1 MNMLSDRPRNSPAS
15 LHDAPFRLHSR
26 PHLGRLRWHSRRAL
40 LELDLLLE
48 RFWRSHGDDLD
59 AQQAVLLEE
68 LLRLE
73 DHDLWDMLC
82 GRREIGDPRW
92 QKIIDKLLEVQA

>member
-1 MNMLSDRPRNSPAS
+1 MNMHASESSSPHPGPHPGPH
-15 LHDAPFRLHSR
+15 LG

-48 RFWRSHGDDLD
+48 RFWRRHGDGLD
-59 AQQAVLLEE
+59 EEQAVLLEE
-68 LLRLE
+68 LLRQE

-92 QKIIDKLLEVQA
+92 RGLIELLLEV

>member
-1 MNMLSDRPRNSPAS
+1 MNMLAHSPSSTPETA
-15 LHDAPFRLHSR
+15 HDQPLS
-26 PHLGRLRWHSRRAL
+26 PHAEPHRGRLRWHSRRAL

-48 RFWRSHGDDLD
+48 RYWLRHGD
-59 AQQAVLLEE
+59 AMGTEQAILLEE

-92 QKIIDKLLEVQA
+92 RGTIELLLEV